1 MYENRGGIMNQWG
14 KEGAFDKWFWNHC
27 LSMQEKKIPTT
38 PYTKIN
44 LKSIKDLNV
53 FEKYW
58 KKYIIKG
65 KNFLNKT
72 HTKKT
77 T

>member
-1 MYENRGGIMNQWG
+1 MVLESLLIHAG
-14 KEGAFDKWFWNHC
+14 K
-27 LSMQEKKIPTT
+27 KKIPTT

-72 HTKKT
+72 HTKKNYLEFLFNKLYH
-77 T
+77 